1 MYIYI
6 YGRPPPGPRRV
17 QNVNKPSTKARIRNK
32 PGTNQYIFF
41 FDIKNSG
48 VKHCIYY
55 IKLQMSCQYYCRI
68 WKKER
73 IFHGKQNNWNGCTKH
88 PTKQKEKKVHI
99 LIPKKKVHPMQK
111 KCLQLFSNCGHD
123 KNMESRTPLNIRET
137 KFTTWR
143 IQQALAIKRCKNT
156 KTKRILD

>member
-6 YGRPPPGPRRV
+6 YGIPPPGPRPGHI
-17 QNVNKPSTKARIRNK
+17 VNKRWTKARIRNK
-32 PGTNQYIFF
+32 PGTNRCIFF
-41 FDIKNSG
+41 FDIKTYT

-73 IFHGKQNNWNGCTKH
+73 IFHEKQNIWNGCTKH
-88 PTKQKEKKVHI
+88 PTKQKEKKAHI
-99 LIPKKKVHPMQK
+99 LIPKKKYTPYQK
-111 KCLQLFSNCGHD
+111 KCLQLFLNCGHS
-123 KNMESRTPLNIRET
+123 KNMESRTQLNIRKT

-156 KTKRILD
+156 KTKQTN